1 MRPNKVCKIDNCTS
15 PVSGRGYCSK
25 HYQRLRRHGD
35 PQVLMKPRTLPDSIT
50 PCAVEGCERYAQAKG
65 MCFAHYQR
73 VRRTGTPGPAQLIH
87 EPRTADDTER
97 RCSKCTR
104 TLPVSKFPP
113 DPRNRTVR
121 LSICYA
127 CQTIRDRNAARV
139 RRYGMTT
146 AEYDALLVSQ
156 GGVCAV
162 VGCGSSHRLVIDH
175 CHASSAVRGI
185 ICDRCNVVLGRVEDT
200 TQLLHGLAE
209 YLGNHH
215 ETVTSH

>member
-1 MRPNKVCKIDNCTS
+1 MKPKKTCQIPDCPS
-15 PVSGRGYCSK
+15 PVAGKGYCSK

-35 PQVLMKPRTLPDSIT
+35 PLALLKPRTLPDSVT
-50 PCAVEGCERYAQAKG
+50 PCAVDGCVRYSEARG
-65 MCFAHYQR
+65 MCKSHWQR
-73 VRRTGTPGPAQLIH
+73 WKRTGDAGPPGFLRA
-87 EPRTADDTER
+87 PRSAGDTER
-97 RCSKCTR
+97 VCSACAR

-127 CQTIRDRNAARV
+127 CRTIRDREAARV
-139 RRYGMTT
+139 RRYGITT
-146 AEYDALLVSQ
+146 AEYDALLASQ

-175 CHASSAVRGI
+175 CHASGIVRGI

-200 TQLLHGLAE
+200 PQLLRGLAE
-209 YLGNHH
+209 YLSNHH
-215 ETVTSH
+215 ETMTSH